1 MESTG
6 MEGRIQVSE
15 RSMHVLTE
23 WYTLEKRGE
32 IFVKGKD
39 NMTTYL
45 LTGKKLSAEINAATS

>member
-6 MEGRIQVSE
+6 MESRIQVSE
-15 RSMHVLTE
+15 RAMRVLSE
-23 WYTLEKRGE
+23 WYNFEKRGS

-45 LTGKKLSAEINAATS
+45 LVGRKDE

>member
-6 MEGRIQVSE
+6 VEGRTQVSE
-15 RSMHVLTE
+15 KSMHILSE

-45 LTGKKLSAEINAATS
+45 ITGKKLSAEIQAATS